1 MTFAAELLT
10 SRGTTVRRIV
20 LGCARRPSLR
30 KARLHLID
38 FSGREPD
45 PLYVLLDFLVGD
57 SVDTL
62 ARKNG
67 LDARRIES
75 VLRRALAAY
84 GFNGAEPASSEPR
97 IAREG

>member
-1 MTFAAELLT
+1 MFE
-10 SRGTTVRRIV
+10 RM
-20 LGCARRPSLR
+20 
-30 KARLHLID
+30 
-38 FSGREPD
+38 GRDPD

-67 LDARRIES
+67 LDAQRVEA

-84 GFNGAEPASSEPR
+84 GFRGADAASAVPPDPR
-97 IAREG
+97 DCGDA

>member
-1 MTFAAELLT
+1 MID
-10 SRGTTVRRIV
+10 RGGV
-20 LGCARRPSLR
+20 
-30 KARLHLID
+30 
-38 FSGREPD
+38 EPD

-67 LDARRIES
+67 LDARRVEA

-84 GFNGAEPASSEPR
+84 GFRGADAASATAHDSR
-97 IAREG
+97 DSGDT

>member
-1 MTFAAELLT
+1 M
-10 SRGTTVRRIV
+10 
-20 LGCARRPSLR
+20 
-30 KARLHLID
+30 ID
-38 FSGREPD
+38 FPGREPD

-84 GFNGAEPASSEPR
+84 GFNGAESASTEPR
-97 IAREG
+97 TARER